1 MPKACELKR
10 NDLVEIQGMP
20 YLVETLSVSTPS
32 ARGAASIYRFRF
44 RNIVTK
50 TKQDVAC
57 KGDESFGAISVERR
71 EVQYLFEQQG
81 RYTFMALD
89 DFSQFELD
97 ADVIEQ
103 QLLYLVADMEG
114 ITALV
119 SDSKVLTIEMPVSVE
134 LTIVETDP
142 IVRGASAT
150 SRTKP
155 AKLQTGLVVQVPEY
169 ITTGER
175 IKVDTRTGEFTK
187 RA

>member
-1 MPKACELKR
+1 
-10 NDLVEIQGMP
+10 
-20 YLVETLSVSTPS
+20 
-32 ARGAASIYRFRF
+32 
-44 RNIVTK
+44 
-50 TKQDVAC
+50 
-57 KGDESFGAISVERR
+57 
-71 EVQYLFEQQG
+71 
-81 RYTFMALD
+81 MALD

-97 ADVIEQ
+97 AAVIEQ

-119 SDSKVLTIEMPVSVE
+119 SDGKVLTIEMPVSVE

-155 AKLQTGLVVQVPEY
+155 AKLQTGLVVHVPEY

>member
-20 YLVETLSVSTPS
+20 YLVETLAVSTPS

-44 RNIVTK
+44 RNLVTK

-57 KGDESFGAISVERR
+57 KGDEAFGSITVERR
-71 EVQYLFEQQG
+71 PVQYLYEQQG
-81 RYTFMALD
+81 RYTFMDLED
-89 DFSQFELD
+89 YSQFELN
-97 ADVIEQ
+97 AAEIEDQ
-103 QLLYLVADMEG
+103 TNYLVEEMEG
-114 ITALV
+114 ITALIA
-119 SDSKVLTIEMPVSVE
+119 DGKVLTVELPNSVE
-134 LTIVETDP
+134 LEIVETDP
-142 IVRGASAT
+142 VMRGASAT

-169 ITTGER
+169 ITVGER
-175 IKVDTRTGEFTK
+175 IKVDPRTGQFTK

>member
-50 TKQDVAC
+50 AKQDVAC
-57 KGDESFGAISVERR
+57 KGDESFGVISIERR
-71 EVQYLFEQQG
+71 EVQYLYEQQG

-89 DFSQFELD
+89 DFSQFELNA
-97 ADVIEQ
+97 ADIEDP
-103 QLLYLVADMEG
+103 LRYLVPDMEG

-119 SDSKVLTIEMPVSVE
+119 SDGKVLMIEVPVSVE

-155 AKLQTGLVVQVPEY
+155 AKLQTGLVVHVPEY

-175 IKVDTRTGEFTK
+175 IKVDTRTGEFIK

>member
-1 MPKACELKR
+1 MIRCER
-10 NDLVEIQGMP
+10 A
-20 YLVETLSVSTPS
+20 T
-32 ARGAASIYRFRF
+32 
-44 RNIVTK
+44 
-50 TKQDVAC
+50 
-57 KGDESFGAISVERR
+57 VERS
-71 EVQYLFEQQG
+71 G
-81 RYTFMALD
+81 RVVVESLTLAVAPGQAVAVVGRTG
-89 DFSQFELD
+89 SGKSS
-97 ADVIEQ
+97 
-103 QLLYLVADMEG
+103 LLAAVATVLPLHAGEILVDG
-114 ITALV
+114 
-119 SDSKVLTIEMPVSVE
+119 KVLTIEMPVSVE